1 MCISWMY
8 DRSFSRYP
16 SLDHDDDSVHS
27 TYLDRGWISCP
38 ISPFLK
44 GFPYVDWIH
53 NEVIDETTSTR
64 PEPLVHHGTQNRNP
78 FAWWGGLAGVT
89 VREDREV
96 RAPPAK
102 TLAALATAGE
112 NLGFTVR
119 DVRAGPGLL
128 LMTTK
133 PSLKGASLGFIITAR
148 AQRFNRGTRLG
159 VDTTPVLGAWARK
172 SADGVLDDLIQEF
185 QAVMGAPK
193 ARIRRPKR
201 AAQGD
206 LPFGRAPLV
215 LGLFWAASALVLYGL
230 VGGGWWWIPA
240 VLGGIGGVMLVKPQ
254 PEPWWSQTVTLLG
267 VLSFPFGLLGLIARK
282 QARTNELWR
291 QTIEPFDQQG

>member
-1 MCISWMY
+1 M
-8 DRSFSRYP
+8 
-16 SLDHDDDSVHS
+16 
-27 TYLDRGWISCP
+27 
-38 ISPFLK
+38 
-44 GFPYVDWIH
+44 
-53 NEVIDETTSTR
+53 
-64 PEPLVHHGTQNRNP
+64 
-78 FAWWGGLAGVT
+78 T

-119 DVRAGPGLL
+119 DARARPGLL

-148 AQRFNRGTRLG
+148 ARRFNQGTRLG
-159 VDTTPVLGAWARK
+159 VDATPVLGSWARK
-172 SADGVLDDLIQEF
+172 SADNVLDELIQEF

-201 AAQGD
+201 AAQGH
-206 LPFGRAPLV
+206 LPFGRAPLA
-215 LGLFWAASALVLYGL
+215 LGVIWAASSVILYGL

-240 VLGGIGGVMLVKPQ
+240 VLGGIGGLMLTKPQ
-254 PEPWWSQTVTLLG
+254 PEPWWSQTITLLAI
-267 VLSFPFGLLGLIARK
+267 LSFPFGLLGSIARK
-282 QARTNELWR
+282 QGRANELWR
-291 QTIEPFDQQG
+291 RTLEPFDR